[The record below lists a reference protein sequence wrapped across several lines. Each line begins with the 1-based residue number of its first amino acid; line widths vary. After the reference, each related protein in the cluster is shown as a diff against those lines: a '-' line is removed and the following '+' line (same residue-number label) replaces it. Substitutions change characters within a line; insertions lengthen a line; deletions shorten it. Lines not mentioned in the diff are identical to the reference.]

1 VFTMYFVVFT
11 VNIIKWSG
19 SHNTRFYTVTTV
31 LFIIQIEIRD
41 FLACS
46 VAVAVTKLANSDRQ
60 IPWYGMAAI
69 FRYFAIFVVRCVR
82 CTCGKI

>member
-31 LFIIQIEIRD
+31 HNTNRNSRLSRVFSSGCRYYKT
-41 FLACS
+41 S
-46 VAVAVTKLANSDRQ
+46 SDRQ
-60 IPWYGMAAI
+60 MAWCI
-69 FRYFAIFVVRCVR
+69 FARSRASHNVTLKMFVRYVNL
-82 CTCGKI
+82 